1 MGSLKKFAQWL
12 SNGGAKKEPEASPLI
27 KMKIFNKRLA
37 RQIQKMEVQERTARK
52 KAIDARKNGDIP
64 GSKLHMKSSL
74 QYRKWAHSTENFRV
88 KMEGIQFKLEQA
100 KAMEQFSKVATDIA
114 STLHGLQDTVKA
126 PEIAKMLTELDL
138 GFGNME
144 SVMNETTAQL
154 EISEGASSS
163 AVSEE
168 EVEQALAEVDTEMSL
183 DHSTVLPSTPIS
195 VGDANAEIDDL
206 EEEIKKLK
214 AQKNTS
220 NP

>member
-1 MGSLKKFAQWL
+1 
-12 SNGGAKKEPEASPLI
+12 
-27 KMKIFNKRLA
+27 
-37 RQIQKMEVQERTARK
+37 
-52 KAIDARKNGDIP
+52 
-64 GSKLHMKSSL
+64 
-74 QYRKWAHSTENFRV
+74 
-88 KMEGIQFKLEQA
+88 
-100 KAMEQFSKVATDIA
+100 
-114 STLHGLQDTVKA
+114 
-126 PEIAKMLTELDL
+126 MLTELDL